1 MRLGGIAPLY
11 ATAVLLL
18 IVALAPTA
26 TAKRETKTYTV
37 NTGDGP
43 VTVTETHVS
52 ETSSSSSS
60 PSEYSSSSEVV
71 ETSGWSSS
79 AKELLKDS
87 KVSDMSAGDL
97 SGSLVLAI
105 DKNAI
110 SKGLKKYIMDAL
122 KKLPV
127 KTKKIKIGFVEYTDR
142 PYTIVSLK
150 QGWSLDRIL
159 ARLQIELSKSRH
171 AKRSG
176 KVYDYVGIQ
185 AAYNELQKFGKSS
198 GPRIVMLL
206 SSGRDANTAKTEQW
220 RHKLMKEW
228 ISLSEIVVDSSS
240 GIFNVKEGGKE
251 TSTDKTLEHTT
262 FLTTLLKSYSHSTIQ
277 YYKKIYGEAWEFYIV
292 LKHYKTLYP
301 GSWQTHLKTWFTNKY
316 GDSTKFETYL
326 HRTES
331 KTGSP
336 VSPEDRMRATF
347 KKKFGSAWEKHFLIW
362 KYKKLYGLK
371 WKIHYEQH
379 LMKKK
384 YGKDWF
390 SEWEKLRFK
399 KKYGKKWEPHYVK
412 WYFRKY
418 RGATWIYSWKKWQF
432 RQKHKEG
439 SKAYVD
445 EFMRWYFKYTKKGD
459 KALEAWKSATKD
471 LSEDEGEKKFRWFYY
486 NLVFQKKQALI
497 KYTKWFYRKR
507 FGKKFLP
514 KYKLWLNRFNTNKH
528 WMKYYKLMETQLAYT
543 TTSSVTVHVHSIRW
557 FKKKFGSKWRTH
569 YEKYQ
574 MKKKYG
580 KNWFSEWE
588 KLPFKKKY
596 GKKWEPHYVKW
607 YFKKY
612 RPTTWIYS
620 WMKWKIKQKHKEG
633 SQAYVNEFMRW
644 YFRYKKAGS
653 SALSE
658 WKALNKDLSA
668 DKKEMMFRWFYY
680 NLVFKKKKALI
691 KYTKWHYRKIYGKT
705 FLTKF

>member
-1 MRLGGIAPLY
+1 PLY

-122 KKLPV
+122 KKLP
-127 KTKKIKIGFVEYTDR
+127 
-142 PYTIVSLK
+142 
-150 QGWSLDRIL
+150 GWSLDRIL

-206 SSGRDANTAKTEQW
+206 SSGGTPTRPRQ
-220 RHKLMKEW
+220 
-228 ISLSEIVVDSSS
+228 S
-240 GIFNVKEGGKE
+240 
-251 TSTDKTLEHTT
+251 
-262 FLTTLLKSYSHSTIQ
+262 SHSTIQ

-362 KYKKLYGLK
+362 KYKRSST

-596 GKKWEPHYVKW
+596 GKKW
-607 YFKKY
+607 
-612 RPTTWIYS
+612 
-620 WMKWKIKQKHKEG
+620 G
-633 SQAYVNEFMRW
+633 A
-644 YFRYKKAGS
+644 
-653 SALSE
+653 ALC
-658 WKALNKDLSA
+658 KV
-668 DKKEMMFRWFYY
+668 
-680 NLVFKKKKALI
+680 VF
-691 KYTKWHYRKIYGKT
+691 
-705 FLTKF
+705 